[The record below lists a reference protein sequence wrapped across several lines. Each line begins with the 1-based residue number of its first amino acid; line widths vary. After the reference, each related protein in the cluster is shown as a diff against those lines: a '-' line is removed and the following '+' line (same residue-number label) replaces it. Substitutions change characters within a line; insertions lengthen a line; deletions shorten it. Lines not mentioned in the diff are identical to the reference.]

1 MVVQSFADFATNSA
15 NPYFLHPNENPALV
29 LVSPSL
35 DDKNYHTWFSHSDIF
50 RISDIQEEL
59 YKFRQGTLDVSNYFT
74 HLKVLWDEL
83 ENYRPIRSCSCAIP
97 CSCGA
102 TASIRRY
109 REQDYVIRFLKGL
122 NEKFTHS
129 KSQIMTMNPLPE
141 IDKAFSLV
149 IQQEREMN
157 NIISSIMPVVGKGEE
172 GVALSAQASPDAQ
185 PNKNNQYRGKYQGC
199 GGQRGQNR
207 VCTHC
212 GRTNHTIDTCF
223 IKLGYPP
230 GFKHRSKGNVSG
242 PQQSATI
249 KNASDNSVSSTSGSA
264 SGVSANA
271 SYGLT
276 QEQYNNILAL
286 LQHSKIPSITN
297 SVSTSPLVLN
307 SLSSTANG
315 KSLTLWILDTRATYH
330 ISFNLSAFTSYK
342 SIVPVSVTLP
352 DGSQLSA
359 SISGFVHL
367 TPSLVL
373 HNVLYIPSFNVNL
386 ISIAKL
392 LQNNNYS
399 VQFNANS
406 CSIMQNPSMET
417 IGIAELQNGLLP
429 TPLLQLKS
437 PHEILYQEPPSLI
450 HLKVFGCLCYVSTII
465 AHRTKFDP
473 RASKA
478 IFLGY
483 KEGTKG
489 YILSQST
496 LLGDATP
503 LGDVTTDT
511 ESPLFPSQNDLSTLP
526 PSTENN
532 CASPDSTTDNPI
544 TPAST
549 EHSLVPYST
558 LGPSSYLL
566 TPNTNYVPLS
576 TYLSDLDP
584 LPLSISPTTDISSS
598 SPPQYQPQSR
608 QSTRIS
614 NPPSYLADYHCYSI
628 YAKSQ
633 PSKS

>member
-1 MVVQSFADFATNSA
+1 
-15 NPYFLHPNENPALV
+15 
-29 LVSPSL
+29 
-35 DDKNYHTWFSHSDIF
+35 
-50 RISDIQEEL
+50 
-59 YKFRQGTLDVSNYFT
+59 
-74 HLKVLWDEL
+74 
-83 ENYRPIRSCSCAIP
+83 
-97 CSCGA
+97 
-102 TASIRRY
+102 
-109 REQDYVIRFLKGL
+109 
-122 NEKFTHS
+122 
-129 KSQIMTMNPLPE
+129 
-141 IDKAFSLV
+141 
-149 IQQEREMN
+149 MN
-157 NIISSIMPVVGKGEE
+157 NTVSAIMPVVGKGEE

-185 PNKNNQYRGKYQGC
+185 PNRNNQYRGKYQGY

-207 VCTHC
+207 VCTRC

-223 IKLGYPP
+223 IKHGYPP

-249 KNASDNSVSSTSGSA
+249 NNASDNSASSTSGSA

-307 SLSSTANG
+307 SFSSTANG
-315 KSLTLWILDTRATYH
+315 KSLTLWILDTGATYH

-342 SIVPVSVTLP
+342 SIVPIFVTLS

-359 SISGFVHL
+359 SISGSVHL

-386 ISIAKL
+386 IFIAKL
-392 LQNNNYS
+392 SQNNNCY

-417 IGIAELQNGLLP
+417 IGIAELQNG
-429 TPLLQLKS
+429 
-437 PHEILYQEPPSLI
+437 
-450 HLKVFGCLCYVSTII
+450 F
-465 AHRTKFDP
+465 
-473 RASKA
+473 
-478 IFLGY
+478 
-483 KEGTKG
+483 
-489 YILSQST
+489 SQST

-503 LGDVTTDT
+503 LGDVTTHT
-511 ESPLFPSQNDLSTLP
+511 ESPFFPSQNDLSTLP
-526 PSTENN
+526 SSTESD
-532 CASPDSTTDNPI
+532 CASPDSTSDSPI

-549 EHSLVPYST
+549 EHSPVPYST

-566 TPNTNYVPLS
+566 TPNTNFVPLPTS
-576 TYLSDLDP
+576 LFDLDP
-584 LPLSISPTTDISSS
+584 LPLSTSPTTDISSS

-628 YAKSQ
+628 SAKSQ
-633 PSKS
+633 PSKSLLLPYSPPFFINLFFFNCSYVLSVLSPSFMARPFGKISDINYLKDSWKVAVGVHHKWSVVTHNKEYFKMIVGDKDGIDIHVVVPATYFPALNNVKGRPSIPKDSMVNVSGQLSSHHSQNSENSQQSLFQKLLLKAILFLLNDICKLREITLCETMTTTKKLIASQYDWYYQACRECPKVARGEKAPFMYESGHSTEAEIFRYK